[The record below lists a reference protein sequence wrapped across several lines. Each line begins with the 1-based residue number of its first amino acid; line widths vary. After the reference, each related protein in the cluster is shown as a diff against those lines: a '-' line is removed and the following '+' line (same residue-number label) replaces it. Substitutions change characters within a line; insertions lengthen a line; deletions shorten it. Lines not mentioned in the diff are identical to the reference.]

1 MTDLQQFEE
10 QIKLLNPDIIKNTR
24 IITSDDS
31 KQDSLLH
38 IANSK
43 FDSLIPI
50 VSKRAVP
57 SEDNT
62 ITRIHTSDNLIGC
75 LLGYGQHQW
84 NLIDRQKQDEIEP
97 GSFLGGYY
105 IHKVNFKVALEPN
118 TKLVYDSNITR
129 EKWLI
134 TYNEQTVKYA
144 ATVIGKVIIDKSEII
159 GRDNDSS
166 FTRNKFLLELK
177 EQTRF
182 FDYPI
187 GVRAIGIT
195 LDVGY
200 YKFTLNELTNQPEE
214 IKKIKQEEFEKIK
227 NLKASLLNFQEPAYL
242 KW

>member
-10 QIKLLNPDIIKNTR
+10 QIKLLNPEVINNTR
-24 IITSDDS
+24 VITADTEGDY
-31 KQDSLLH
+31 LLH
-38 IANSK
+38 VSNSK
-43 FDSLIPI
+43 FDRLVPI
-50 VSKRAVP
+50 VSKRAAH

-62 ITRIHTSDNLIGC
+62 VTRIHTSDNLIGC
-75 LLGYGQHQW
+75 LIGYGQHQW
-84 NLIDRQKQDEIEP
+84 NLIDKQKQQKIES

-118 TKLVYDSNITR
+118 NKLVYDSNITR

-134 TYNEQTVKYA
+134 TYNEQTVEYP

-159 GRDNDSS
+159 GRDNNSS
-166 FTRNKFLLELK
+166 FVRNKFLLELK
-177 EQTRF
+177 ERTRF

-195 LDVGY
+195 LDAGY

-214 IKKIKQEEFEKIK
+214 IKKIKQEEFEENK
-227 NLKASLLNFQEPAYL
+227 NLKASLLSFEEPAYL